1 MSLKRADLDLVE
13 LHTKHAT
20 EYSGQ
25 LAAVAKQL
33 LTAKAFS
40 LLTPVALD
48 RGQGVEAV
56 AVGSLGG
63 YLKASSA
70 LASPLMKQFLE
81 LREERGSDAAWEK
94 LANDPET
101 GEEFCAVW
109 DTCQEELERGVVCS
123 VDDLVAFVG
132 ASKEAY
138 NSHYKHLLVVL
149 QQGGRLTSYKVEAQS
164 LLS

>member
-1 MSLKRADLDLVE
+1 MDLAE

-20 EYSGQ
+20 EYSRE
-25 LAAVAKQL
+25 LAEVAKQL
-33 LTAKAFS
+33 LTAEAFS
-40 LLTPVALD
+40 LQTPVALD

-70 LASPLMKQFLE
+70 LASPLMKEFLE

-109 DTCQEELERGVVCS
+109 DACQEELERGVVCS

-164 LLS
+164 LLT

>member
-1 MSLKRADLDLVE
+1 MDLVE
-13 LHTKHAT
+13 LHTKHASQ
-20 EYSGQ
+20 YSSE
-25 LAAVAKQL
+25 LAEVAKKL
-33 LTAKAFS
+33 LTTEAFS
-40 LLTPVALD
+40 LQTPVALD

-70 LASPLMKQFLE
+70 LASPLLKQFLE
-81 LREERGSDAAWEK
+81 LREEHGADAAWGK

-101 GEEFCAVW
+101 GEEFCEIW
-109 DTCQEELERGVVCS
+109 DACQEELERGVVCS

>member
-1 MSLKRADLDLVE
+1 MDLVE
-13 LHTKHAT
+13 LHTKHASQHSS
-20 EYSGQ
+20 E
-25 LAAVAKQL
+25 LAKVAKQL
-33 LTAKAFS
+33 LTTEAFS
-40 LLTPVALD
+40 LQTPVALD

-63 YLKASSA
+63 CLKASSA

-81 LREERGSDAAWEK
+81 LREDSGADAAWEK

-109 DTCQEELERGVVCS
+109 DACQEELERGVVCS

-138 NSHYKHLLVVL
+138 NSQYKHLLVVL
-149 QQGGRLTSYKVEAQS
+149 QQGGRLSSYKVEAQS
-164 LLS
+164 LLG

>member
-1 MSLKRADLDLVE
+1 MDLAE
-13 LHTKHAT
+13 LHTYHAV
-20 EYSGQ
+20 ENSRALGE
-25 LAAVAKQL
+25 VARQL
-33 LTAKAFS
+33 LTAESFS
-40 LLTPVALD
+40 LQTPVALD

-56 AVGSLGG
+56 PVGSLGG

-70 LASPLMKQFLE
+70 LASPLMKQFLR
-81 LREERGSDAAWEK
+81 LREDLGSDATWEK

-109 DTCQEELERGVVCS
+109 DACQEELEQGVVCS

-138 NSHYKHLLVVL
+138 NSHYKHLL
-149 QQGGRLTSYKVEAQS
+149 GSYSMAAESPPTWWKHRLC
-164 LLS
+164 

>member
-1 MSLKRADLDLVE
+1 MDLAE
-13 LHTKHAT
+13 LHTKHAV
-20 EYSGQ
+20 ENSRALGE
-25 LAAVAKQL
+25 VAKQL
-33 LTAKAFS
+33 LTTEAFS
-40 LLTPVALD
+40 LQTPVALD

-70 LASPLMKQFLE
+70 LASPLMKEFLE

-101 GEEFCAVW
+101 GEEFCALW
-109 DTCQEELERGVVCS
+109 DACQEELEQGVVCS

-149 QQGGRLTSYKVEAQS
+149 QHGGRLTSYKVEAQS
-164 LLS
+164 LLG

>member
-1 MSLKRADLDLVE
+1 VDLAE
-13 LHTKHAT
+13 LHTKHAV
-20 EYSGQ
+20 ENSRALGE
-25 LAAVAKQL
+25 VAKQL
-33 LTAKAFS
+33 LTTEAFS
-40 LLTPVALD
+40 LQTPVALD

-70 LASPLMKQFLE
+70 LASPLMKEFLE

-101 GEEFCAVW
+101 GEEFCALW
-109 DTCQEELERGVVCS
+109 DACQEELEQGVVCS

-149 QQGGRLTSYKVEAQS
+149 QHGGRLTSYKVEAQS
-164 LLS
+164 LLG

>member
-1 MSLKRADLDLVE
+1 MDLAE
-13 LHTKHAT
+13 QHTKHAT
-20 EYSGQ
+20 ENRKE
-25 LAAVAKQL
+25 LAVVAKQL
-33 LTAKAFS
+33 LSTEAFC
-40 LLTPVALD
+40 LQTPVALD
-48 RGQGVEAV
+48 RGQGIEAV

-81 LREERGSDAAWEK
+81 LREDRGADSAWEK

-101 GEEFCAVW
+101 SEEFCSVW
-109 DTCQEELERGVVCS
+109 DACQEELERGVVCS

-138 NSHYKHLLVVL
+138 NERSKHLLVVL
-149 QQGGRLTSYKVEAQS
+149 QRGGGLTSYKAEAQS
-164 LLS
+164 LVDG

>member
-1 MSLKRADLDLVE
+1 MDLVE
-13 LHTKHAT
+13 LHTKHASQ
-20 EYSGQ
+20 YSSE
-25 LAAVAKQL
+25 LAEVAMQL
-33 LTAKAFS
+33 LTADSFS
-40 LLTPVALD
+40 LQTPVALD

-70 LASPLMKQFLE
+70 LASPLLKQFLE
-81 LREERGSDAAWEK
+81 LREAGGADAAWEE

-101 GEEFCAVW
+101 GEEFCEVW
-109 DTCQEELERGVVCS
+109 DACQEELERGVVCS

-149 QQGGRLTSYKVEAQS
+149 QKGGRLTSYKVEAQS
-164 LLS
+164 LLF

>member
-1 MSLKRADLDLVE
+1 MDLVE
-13 LHTKHAT
+13 LHTKHAKEKST
-20 EYSGQ
+20 E
-25 LAAVAKQL
+25 LAKVAKQL
-33 LTAKAFS
+33 LTAESFS
-40 LLTPVALD
+40 LQIPVALD

-81 LREERGSDAAWEK
+81 LREVCGSDAAWEK

-101 GEEFCAVW
+101 GEEFCALW
-109 DTCQEELERGVVCS
+109 DACQEELEDGVVCS

-149 QQGGRLTSYKVEAQS
+149 QQGGRLTSYKVEAKS
-164 LLS
+164 LLT

>member
-1 MSLKRADLDLVE
+1 MVDLVE

-20 EYSGQ
+20 EYSKE
-25 LAAVAKQL
+25 LAEVAKQL
-33 LTAKAFS
+33 LTAEAFS
-40 LLTPVALD
+40 LQTPVALD

-70 LASPLMKQFLE
+70 LASPLMKEFLE

-101 GEEFCAVW
+101 GEEFCALW
-109 DTCQEELERGVVCS
+109 DACQEELERGVVCS

-149 QQGGRLTSYKVEAQS
+149 QHGGRLTSYKVEAQS
-164 LLS
+164 LLT